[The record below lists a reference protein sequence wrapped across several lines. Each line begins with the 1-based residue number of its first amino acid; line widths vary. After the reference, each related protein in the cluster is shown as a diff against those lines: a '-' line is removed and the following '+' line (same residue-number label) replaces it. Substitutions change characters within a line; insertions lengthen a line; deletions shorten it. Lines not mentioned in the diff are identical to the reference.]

1 MNNATNTNLSKG
13 SDIPRGDFQG
23 ARTYFRAD
31 ITAGF
36 LVFLI
41 AMPLCLA
48 ISIASGFPPLAGI
61 FTAFL
66 GAVFCSLLSNSE
78 MTIKGPAA
86 GLIVIVMGCV
96 QDFGGDGMAGGF
108 TQSDLNAYQAA
119 LAVGVVA
126 AILQII
132 FGLLRG
138 GILGDFFPGAAVHGM
153 LAAIGIIIML
163 KQFPVALGVTAR
175 GEPLELLK
183 HLPDY
188 IMELNP
194 AIASIGLVS
203 LAIMFL
209 WPWITS
215 QWKILKSV
223 PSQLIVLA
231 VAVPMGIGFD
241 LLHESSY
248 TMANHEYPLGEQFL
262 VSMPKEMFG
271 LFKEIQLPAFEA
283 LATFKAWKWVFLFF
297 IIGSLESLLSAKAIE
312 SLDPYHRKTNLNRDL
327 LAVGVANLAS
337 SFVGGLPMIS
347 EIVRSRANI
356 DNGAKTRFANLW
368 HGIFLLLCVALFPT
382 ILHLI
387 PLSALAAMLV
397 YTGFRLA
404 HPREF
409 VNVYR
414 IGREQLLIFVVTIIG
429 VLATDLLLGI
439 LIGVV
444 LKILLHVVNGVPLS
458 SIFKPFLEV
467 EQIDDNNCLIR
478 AHKSAIFSNWIPFR
492 RQIEDLGLVQRQ
504 NVTIDFSN
512 TKLVDSS
519 TLEKLHDMQV
529 QFSSEG
535 LELTIVGLDSLRAT
549 AGHAMSTRVGGL
561 VRMRRMTV
569 ITNNESA
576 PVVES
581 ICLQHDL
588 VSYVAQKCRGKANS
602 QWEQADKHASL
613 TDNSSL
619 GDQSAQRPLQT
630 MPAQVEEFVRIEV
643 VAPNRV
649 CESIVGRIRAEL
661 PTGNS
666 TVVYTEAIDMM
677 LRPNEAPMKNHL
689 QHG

>member
-1 MNNATNTNLSKG
+1 MNNSSDTNLSK
-13 SDIPRGDFQG
+13 DANIPRGDLQG
-23 ARTYFRAD
+23 AKTYFRSD
-31 ITAGF
+31 VTAGF

-86 GLIVIVMGCV
+86 GLIVIVLGCV

-108 TQSDLNAYQAA
+108 SQADLYAYQAA

-126 AILQII
+126 AVLQIL
-132 FGLLRG
+132 FGLLRA

-163 KQFPVALGVTAR
+163 KQIPVALGVTAR

-188 IMELNP
+188 IMEANP

-209 WPWITS
+209 WPWVSSKWRI
-215 QWKILKSV
+215 IKSV
-223 PSQLIVLA
+223 PSQLVVLA

-271 LFKEIQLPAFEA
+271 LFKEMQLPAFEA

-414 IGREQLLIFVVTIIG
+414 IGREQLFVFVVTIIG

-444 LKILLHVVNGVPLS
+444 LKILLHVVHGVPLS

-467 EQIDDNNCLIR
+467 EQIDDNNCVIR

-535 LELTIVGLDSLRAT
+535 LALTIIGLDSLRAT
-549 AGHAMSTRVGGL
+549 AGHAMSTRIGGL

-576 PVVES
+576 PTIES
-581 ICLQHDL
+581 ICLTHDL
-588 VSYVAQKCRGKANS
+588 VSYVAQNCRGKANS
-602 QWEQADKHASL
+602 QWEHSGKGSMISNRIDNYDNLARIEPHSPNSL
-613 TDNSSL
+613 
-619 GDQSAQRPLQT
+619 AQ
-630 MPAQVEEFVRIEV
+630 EFVRIEV
-643 VAPNRV
+643 VAPNPV
-649 CESIVGRIRAEL
+649 CESIVGRIRTDL
-661 PTGNS
+661 PSCDS

-677 LRPNEAPMKNHL
+677 LRPNEPSVKATL
-689 QHG
+689 QHA